1 MHALGD
7 DVTLPSFTA
16 PPQPL
21 STENRSF
28 WFLDNKQTTSLFFLF
43 LFYISIDVEKGHHSS
58 LKLCS
63 SNVKYFCFVVVRQLF
78 LFIRIFLVVIHL

>member
-21 STENRSF
+21 STEIRS
-28 WFLDNKQTTSLFFLF
+28 FLF
-43 LFYISIDVEKGHHSS
+43 LDTKQSTLLFFVLHLNRRRENQHSS

-63 SNVKYFCFVVVRQLF
+63 SNVKYFCFGFVQQLF
-78 LFIRIFLVVIHL
+78 LFIY